1 MIASAKTI
9 PASGLRDNGRLAP
22 VVKDMFAYHRAVQRL
37 QRLRQSIERA
47 LHDRPDA
54 PAAFSLLLVEQRLW
68 TRYVRHSRDL
78 WMTVHTQGPHSGE
91 PVVLTA
97 EVVLDAITA
106 GQISVENAFRRGLI
120 VVEAPAAS
128 RHALRA
134 LLNNALATDRNG
146 GRGPLRISPPHFQGK
161 PR

>member
-1 MIASAKTI
+1 MIASAKTT
-9 PASGLRDNGRLAP
+9 PACRLPDNGKLAP
-22 VVKDMFAYHRAVQRL
+22 VLKDMFAYHRAVQRL

-47 LHDRPDA
+47 LHARPDA

-68 TRYVRHSRDL
+68 TRYVRRSQDL
-78 WMTVHTQGPHSGE
+78 WMTVHTGGPHTGE
-91 PVVLTA
+91 PIVLTA

-106 GQISVENAFRRGLI
+106 SQISVENAFRRGLI

-128 RHALRA
+128 RHQLRA
-134 LLNNALATDRNG
+134 LLTRALATDKARP
-146 GRGPLRISPPHFQGK
+146 PLRIFPAHFQGK